1 MIETFVEVK
10 EVKMT
15 KTKKVSKL
23 ELEILELES
32 KLAPSGSVSSGKGIV
47 SGGGGDLS
55 GNGGN
60 AKLGAACYD
69 EFCIPRPEGA
79 EC

>member
-1 MIETFVEVK
+1 ME
-10 EVKMT
+10 

-32 KLAPSGSVSSGKGIV
+32 KLAPGSQPSVRGASVTDVTGSV
-47 SGGGGDLS
+47 
-55 GNGGN
+55 
-60 AKLGAACYD
+60 CYD
-69 EFCIPRPEGA
+69 EFCVPRPEGA